1 MKYFQNFKKVAY
13 TFGDEFE
20 KAGAGRRQ
28 IEFVQDISQYVDIV
42 DQVRQAAHFY
52 NYYDI
57 IENERPDQV
66 SQFLYDTPAFHW
78 TFWMMN
84 DHIREQ
90 GWPLTLKQMDEKL
103 KTDHPH
109 YYIKVNADISNFYL
123 QNEIVYGQ
131 QSGKSGKILKR
142 DLDHGI
148 LIVDSTGPFQV
159 GEAITAA
166 SQPPN
171 TATFNVVSSGF
182 EYNATHHYENTSKEY
197 VDVSPTGP
205 VPALYN
211 EVTIADR
218 YRRQNDALKQIKVIK
233 PENMS
238 AIASAYKKALRD

>member
-1 MKYFQNFKKVAY
+1 MWLWLVVVVVESGDGGGGNGAVLTVNVQSLVGSITSTGSGYTPGTYNNISWTGSASGVGGTASFTIPGLQGVITTGGSGYKDQGTAY
-13 TFGDEFE
+13 S
-20 KAGAGRRQ
+20 
-28 IEFVQDISQYVDIV
+28 IEFRNPPTTTYTVTVVQ
-42 DQVRQAAHFY
+42 R
-52 NYYDI
+52 
-57 IENERPDQV
+57 
-66 SQFLYDTPAFHW
+66 T
-78 TFWMMN
+78 
-84 DHIREQ
+84 
-90 GWPLTLKQMDEKL
+90 KL
-103 KTDHPH
+103 GFIGT
-109 YYIKVNADISNFYL
+109 ITN
-123 QNEIVYGQ
+123 
-131 QSGKSGKILKR
+131 
-142 DLDHGI
+142 
-148 LIVDSTGPFQV
+148 GPFQV

-238 AIASAYKKALRD
+238 AIASAYKKALKD